1 MMETRILF
9 AVMRVLE
16 HWQPHNSHLCVSRE
30 ISFKTVCGLI
40 LVFLNDFLCLV
51 KSEYLAN
58 VSLVNSKHTCF
69 KWAIPSL
76 YFVYFR
82 SFQTNIK
89 IFTSQC
95 EKCPSSKQWWDSNTR
110 PSEYESPPITT
121 RPEAWFTVLFALQG
135 IEWATAAFI
144 WIPTETNN
152 FKRAFQW
159 NFAKINLNEI
169 KGSYVQKET
178 LLDWFKRFRLMNRFI
193 ITPTLLIYPWY
204 ASFGLSC
211 LQTFPFSWK
220 RTFWNNRFLKKIWEL
235 LPGLKELS
243 QRPLSQVT
251 TVATTKP
258 WFIDFL
264 SGEVGKEMYICARGR
279 LEVVVDNGKTV
290 LATLKAGSYFG
301 EISILN
307 MGAAGKLHSS
317 SCFL

>member
-121 RPEAWFTVLFALQG
+121 RPEACMLDLLYFCSVRTWLANETDG
-135 IEWATAAFI
+135 II
-144 WIPTETNN
+144 IGRPSINN
-152 FKRAFQW
+152 FKKVWYVVVLVTLLLVLTFWRLSQITILKHTLALLLIGILFLVIMVFKDIAVSQTLILFTSVW
-159 NFAKINLNEI
+159 HQVSSGYREQINLAYHGIYSAYLGAYWTCLASSWDQSWHQMGLFWHWLANLPSE
-169 KGSYVQKET
+169 
-178 LLDWFKRFRLMNRFI
+178 RI
-193 ITPTLLIYPWY
+193 I
-204 ASFGLSC
+204 
-211 LQTFPFSWK
+211 
-220 RTFWNNRFLKKIWEL
+220 
-235 LPGLKELS
+235 
-243 QRPLSQVT
+243 
-251 TVATTKP
+251 
-258 WFIDFL
+258 WFIQIL
-264 SGEVGKEMYICARGR
+264 TSPISRGKNEMHWTFS
-279 LEVVVDNGKTV
+279 LENNCT
-290 LATLKAGSYFG
+290 T
-301 EISILN
+301 I
-307 MGAAGKLHSS
+307 
-317 SCFL
+317 